1 MTPELVWFKRDLRVA
16 DHSPLVAA
24 TRQGP
29 VMCLYIYEPE
39 IMAGEDFASRH
50 LKFINDSLRD
60 LDAALKER
68 GARLLIQRGEAVVV
82 LKTLQEETGFQ
93 RIRVHQETTNGL
105 SFERDRRVL
114 AWAAEAGIEVVEYRQ
129 QGVMRRLPSRDGWAK
144 QWQACVASPLVPAP
158 RAIEDGSGSLVSEP
172 ILEPRAFGLKEDGL
186 VDRQAGGESEGLAVL
201 DDFLKERSRGY
212 VIGLSSPAKA
222 WESCSRISPYLTY
235 GNLSMRAVYQRVGAR
250 RRDLQRLRGAG
261 DPWSKALSAYEE
273 RLAWHCHFMQKLED
287 EPAIEFENMNRA
299 FDGLR
304 EDQFDADYF
313 EAWATGHTGYPMVD
327 ACMRALIATGWI
339 NFRMRAML
347 VSFAA
352 HHLWLHWR
360 QPALHLARCFVDY
373 EPGIHYSQI
382 QMQSG
387 TTGIS
392 ALRIYSPIK
401 QATDQD
407 PEGHFIRRWV
417 PELANVSARHIAEP
431 HRMSPEEQEAAG
443 CRIGRD
449 YPAPIVDH
457 LQAYSA
463 AKKRMYAVRKQ
474 AKISGESDRVFQ
486 RHGSRRRQSARMR
499 GRIMR

>member
-1 MTPELVWFKRDLRVA
+1 MWSTNYFGVNRDCRAQAAIPRTPGAHYFLKVARALFKSSARGVLPDRHDIACRQSGEYVGDLI
-16 DHSPLVAA
+16 H
-24 TRQGP
+24 
-29 VMCLYIYEPE
+29 C
-39 IMAGEDFASRH
+39 RH
-50 LKFINDSLRD
+50 TISS
-60 LDAALKER
+60 
-68 GARLLIQRGEAVVV
+68 I
-82 LKTLQEETGFQ
+82 
-93 RIRVHQETTNGL
+93 
-105 SFERDRRVL
+105 
-114 AWAAEAGIEVVEYRQ
+114 
-129 QGVMRRLPSRDGWAK
+129 
-144 QWQACVASPLVPAP
+144 
-158 RAIEDGSGSLVSEP
+158 
-172 ILEPRAFGLKEDGL
+172 
-186 VDRQAGGESEGLAVL
+186 ESEGLASL
-201 DDFLKERSRGY
+201 EDFLKERSRGY
-212 VIGLSSPAKA
+212 VNGLSSPAEA

-235 GNLSMRAVYQRVGAR
+235 GNLSMRTVYQRVSAR
-250 RRDLQRLRGAG
+250 RRDLQRLRGAR

-304 EDQFDADYF
+304 EDQFNADYF

-347 VSFAA
+347 VSFSA

-360 QPALHLARCFVDY
+360 KPALHLARCFVDY

-401 QATDQD
+401 QAKDQD
-407 PEGHFIRRWV
+407 PHGHFIRRWV

-431 HRMSPEEQEAAG
+431 HRMSSEEQEAAG

-457 LQAYSA
+457 LQAYGA
-463 AKKRMYAVRKQ
+463 AKKRMYAARKQ
-474 AKISGESDRVFQ
+474 AKISGESDRVFH

-499 GRIMR
+499 GRGMR